1 MFEGSSEESDFMP
14 ARILIVEDDAEFRQ
28 RFERI
33 VSEAHDLEL
42 AGSVR
47 TVAEALDAIKMREF
61 DVLLVDLGL
70 PDGSGVQAIRAAS
83 MLRPAARIM
92 VVSVFGDEENVIQ
105 SIAAGASG
113 YILKDSLSSEFV
125 STIRE
130 LLAGGSPISP
140 MVARLVLNQ
149 ARVTYTD
156 RITAAEEIEPSP
168 FTDREM
174 EILTRVAKGFSFSE
188 IAGLLDI
195 SINTVKTHVNRIYG
209 KLAVH
214 SRSEAIYEAGKIGV
228 LKDQ

>member
-1 MFEGSSEESDFMP
+1 MP

-33 VSEAHDLEL
+33 VFEASDLVL

-47 TVAEALDAIKMREF
+47 TVADALVAIKAQEF

-105 SIAAGASG
+105 SIGAGASG

-149 ARVTYTD
+149 ARTMYVD
-156 RITAAEEIEPSP
+156 RIASAEEAAEEALASP

-174 EILTRVAKGFSFSE
+174 EILARVAKGFSFNE

>member
-1 MFEGSSEESDFMP
+1 MFEGLSEESDFMP

-33 VSEAHDLEL
+33 VAEANDLEL

-47 TVAEALDAIKMREF
+47 TVAEALEAITAREF

-149 ARVTYTD
+149 ARVTYAD
-156 RITAAEEIEPSP
+156 RVSPVEEAAPSP

>member
-1 MFEGSSEESDFMP
+1 MFEGSSEESDFMS

-47 TVAEALDAIKMREF
+47 TVAEALDAIKTREF

-83 MLRPAARIM
+83 MWRPAARIM

-130 LLAGGSPISP
+130 LVAGGSPISP

-149 ARVTYTD
+149 ARVTYAD
-156 RITAAEEIEPSP
+156 RITAAAETEPSP